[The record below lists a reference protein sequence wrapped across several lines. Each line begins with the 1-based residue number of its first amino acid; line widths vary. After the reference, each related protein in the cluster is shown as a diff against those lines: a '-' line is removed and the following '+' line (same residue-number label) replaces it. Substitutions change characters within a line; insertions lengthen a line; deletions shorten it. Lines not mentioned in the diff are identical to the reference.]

1 MTEKEK
7 KVKTGLKEVLIKLRE
22 MYDNTTVPINV
33 THEWLFTIRDEVEM
47 MIESIEEMI
56 GENEEE
62 QDEMQ

>member
-1 MTEKEK
+1 
-7 KVKTGLKEVLIKLRE
+7 